1 MQFVNIAEIFT
12 FGITHKICYYYF
24 MGKWIVETKKYKI
37 TEPILLDSGVELVE
51 TDVAYETY
59 GTLNEKKDNAIL
71 LFHALTGDAH
81 AAGYHSEDDK
91 KPGWWDDMV
100 GSGKAFDTDK
110 YFIICSNILGG
121 CKGTTGPSSINPK
134 TGKPYGLDFPVI
146 TIEDTVKV
154 QKILIDSFGIKKLIV
169 AGGSMGG
176 MQAMQWAIDYPDMV
190 KATLI
195 IASTSR
201 LSAQGIAFNAVG
213 RNAILQDSNFNNGDY
228 YDKTHPEKGL
238 AIARMIGHITYL
250 CEESMHN
257 KFGRRLQDKD
267 KPDFDFNVDF
277 QVESYLQHQGK
288 IFVDRFDANSYLYI
302 TKAVDYFDLEGKYG
316 SLEKAFEKTDSAFL
330 IISFSSDW
338 LYPTCQSKE
347 ITKAL
352 VKAKK
357 DVSFC
362 EIKSPCGHDAFL
374 LEFETQTN
382 IIKSFLKKDN

>member
-1 MQFVNIAEIFT
+1 MNR
-12 FGITHKICYYYF
+12 
-24 MGKWIVETKKYKI
+24 WIVETKNFKI
-37 TEPILLDSGVELVE
+37 NEAIKLDSGVELS
-51 TDVAYETY
+51 DINVAYETY
-59 GTLNEKKDNAIL
+59 GELNENKDNAIL
-71 LFHALTGDAH
+71 IFHALTGDAH
-81 AAGYHSEDDK
+81 VAGYHSENDR

-121 CKGTTGPSSINPK
+121 CKGTTGPSSINPQ

-154 QKILIDSFGIKKLIV
+154 QKKLIDSFGIKKLIV

-176 MQAMQWAIDYPDMV
+176 MQAMQWAIDYPDVV
-190 KATLI
+190 KATII
-195 IASTSR
+195 IASTAR

-213 RNAILQDSNFNNGDY
+213 RNAILQDTNFNNGDY

-267 KPDFDFNVDF
+267 KPDFDFNIDF

-302 TKAVDYFDLEGKYG
+302 TKAVDYFDLAEKYG
-316 SLEKAFEKTDSAFL
+316 SLENAFSKTNSKFL
-330 IISFSSDW
+330 IMSFSSDW
-338 LYPTCQSKE
+338 LFPTTQSIE
-347 ITKAL
+347 IKNAL
-352 VKAKK
+352 IKAKK
-357 DVSFC
+357 QVSFC
-362 EIKSPCGHDAFL
+362 EIKSPAGHDAFL
-374 LEFETQTN
+374 LEFDVQTK
-382 IIKSFLKKDN
+382 IIKSFLRDLN